1 MAREHLCS
9 EIYEV
14 IDEREGSTICIN
26 CGRVLD
32 SQLFLT
38 YEQKKEPNSFF
49 NAQKNSDA
57 KEILFRLNISDN
69 NILQDKN
76 QVEVKDLY
84 QLINEHSAIS
94 LKDFCAATGI
104 KKNVAVKT
112 NRNSVCY
119 VDIFILLEKY
129 CSLLEIPFTEHTVIK
144 EKIRNTPY
152 SGHPPLTII
161 GYFIHTVC
169 KKNKKL
175 TIKRICETLGISS
188 ISIQRFKK
196 HEFSRRC

>member
-1 MAREHLCS
+1 MTHVHLCS
-9 EIYEV
+9 EVYEV
-14 IDEREGSTICIN
+14 IDEKEGTTICTN

-32 SQLFLT
+32 SQLFLN
-38 YEQKKEPNSFF
+38 YNQKNELNDEF

-57 KEILFRLNISDN
+57 KEILSRLNLSHN
-69 NILQDKN
+69 NILQDNKK
-76 QVEVKDLY
+76 VEVKDLY
-84 QLINEHSAIS
+84 KLINEHSAVS
-94 LKDFCAATGI
+94 LKDFCTVTGI
-104 KKNVAVKT
+104 KKNAAVKT
-112 NRNSVCY
+112 NRNSVCS

-144 EKIRNTPY
+144 EKIRNIPY

-169 KKNKKL
+169 KKNRKL
-175 TIKRICETLGISS
+175 TIKKICETLGISS